1 MVRQGFERE
10 SDVMYAVKSLLS
22 AVGFDCYSLSQGRTT
37 RQSAGLPDLI
47 GLHPTKGV
55 LFVECKRPDGKRSAA
70 QSLFAARCIRAG
82 VGYVCCSRLETM
94 QAYLTQQ
101 GIIAMQL

>member
-1 MVRQGFERE
+1 MRADLTRE
-10 SDVMYAVKSLLS
+10 SDVQYAVKALLS

-47 GLHPTKGV
+47 GLHPTRGV
-55 LFVECKRPDGKRSAA
+55 LFVECKRPDGRRSAA

-82 VGYVCCSRLETM
+82 VGYVCCSKLETM
-94 QAYLTQQ
+94 QAYLTQE